1 MLICIYSLSRGKPL
15 QDWINSKSW
24 WLLSHPGL
32 DNDGDG
38 DGDDDDYDH
47 DDDDHDHDNDDD
59 DFRGLEERG
68 GVRGGSKD
76 GWKSKQGDE
85 EKGRRP

>member
-1 MLICIYSLSRGKPL
+1 MRWLSD
-15 QDWINSKSW
+15 Q
-24 WLLSHPGL
+24 GL
-32 DNDGDG
+32 DND
-38 DGDDDDYDH
+38 DDDDDGNGDGN
-47 DDDDHDHDNDDD
+47 DDDDDD

-85 EKGRRP
+85 EKGQKTN

>member
-15 QDWINSKSW
+15 QDWINSKSKDHDDDFPIQD
-24 WLLSHPGL
+24 LTNDD
-32 DNDGDG
+32 DNDNG
-38 DGDDDDYDH
+38 

-85 EKGRRP
+85 EKGQKTN

>member
-15 QDWINSKSW
+15 QDWINSKSKDHDDDFPIQD
-24 WLLSHPGL
+24 LTNDD
-32 DNDGDG
+32 DNDNG
-38 DGDDDDYDH
+38 